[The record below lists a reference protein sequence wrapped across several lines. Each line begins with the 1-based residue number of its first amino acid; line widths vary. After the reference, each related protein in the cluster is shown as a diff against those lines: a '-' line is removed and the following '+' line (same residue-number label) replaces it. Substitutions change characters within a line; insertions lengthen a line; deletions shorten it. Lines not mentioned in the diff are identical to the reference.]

1 MRDDL
6 EFIKKK
12 MKEDKIPTPKCLEE
26 DMIKEKLK
34 GVKPVKQRFV
44 KTKIFKTLAGL
55 AACLVI
61 TVTCISIGMPI
72 VTNDKKQVAQQEK
85 TNEILST
92 FTSYDDI
99 KKTMNQIESNGNAVE
114 LYSEKTE
121 NTKEAR
127 VSTSSYADTYKQVDA
142 VDEADIFKNDGKYF
156 YFVKNGVIRIYSVKN
171 GKTKLVSTIKEYE
184 AKNDENADYSIVDD
198 IFIHENRLIV
208 NVDRYTSKKNRNF
221 TETAIYDIIDRKNPK
236 KIKTFEQSGYYQSSR
251 MIGDKLYLISNDGI
265 EQVLYKDIKEYVP
278 CVSEDAKEE
287 TTIAAKDIA
296 CVEEPNVA
304 NYLVVSVIDTKT
316 SKKAANTKAVLG
328 VGTTIYCNEQHM
340 YVVQEKGNY
349 SNDIYKTTSEIIKID
364 LAGDEIKFTNTGK
377 VDGRLYGQ
385 FAMDEKDG
393 YLRVATTSTSK
404 DGKDINNL
412 YILDSNL
419 KKVGEVTGFAKNE
432 SIKAVRYIK
441 DKAYVITYEQTD
453 PLFIIDL
460 SNPKNPK
467 IEGSIKITGF
477 SSLLVPVDDKTL
489 LGIGYNTEK
498 TQLGEAL
505 DGIKIAVFDISD
517 SGKPKVLDS
526 KILKGAYSD
535 VQYDHKALVVN
546 SEKEYYAIPYNQDQ
560 YNDNKLSQGVLTF
573 KVQNGKIKI
582 TNQFKENVNDYNQI
596 LRCTYV
602 DDYVYAIN
610 ENGKIT
616 GYKYKELE

>member
-12 MKEDKIPTPKCLEE
+12 MEEDKIPTPEWLEE

-44 KTKIFKTLAGL
+44 KTKMFKTLAGL
-55 AACLVI
+55 AACFVI
-61 TVTCISIGMPI
+61 AATCISIGMPT

-85 TNEILST
+85 TNEVLST

-99 KKTMNQIESNGNAVE
+99 KKTMSQIESNENAVE
-114 LYSEKTE
+114 LYSGKEETA
-121 NTKEAR
+121 KEAS
-127 VSTSSYADTYKQVDA
+127 VSTNSYADTYKQVDA

-156 YFVKNGVIRIYSVKN
+156 YFVKNGVVRIYSVNN
-171 GKTKLVSTIKEYE
+171 GKTKLVSTIKDYE
-184 AKNDENADYSIVDD
+184 DKDDESADYSVIND

-208 NVDRYTSKKNRNF
+208 NVDRYTSKKNRSF
-221 TETAIYDIIDRKNPK
+221 TETAIYDISDRKNPK

-265 EQVLYKDIKEYVP
+265 EQFLYKDIKEYVP

-296 CVEEPNVA
+296 CVAEPNMA

-349 SNDIYKTTSEIIKID
+349 SDDIYKTTSEIIKID
-364 LAGDEIKFTNTGK
+364 LSGDEIKFTNTGK
-377 VDGRLYGQ
+377 VDGSLYGQ

-412 YILDSNL
+412 YVLDSNL

-460 SNPKNPK
+460 SNPKSPK
-467 IEGSIKITGF
+467 IEGSVKITGF

-489 LGIGYNTEK
+489 LGIGYNTEE

-505 DGIKIAVFDISD
+505 DGIKIVVFDISD

-526 KILKGAYSD
+526 KVLKGAYSD

-546 SEKEYYAIPYNQDQ
+546 SQKGYYAIPYNQDEH
-560 YNDNKLSQGVLTF
+560 NDNKLSQGVLTF

-582 TNQFKENVNDYNQI
+582 TNQFKETVNDYNQI

-602 DDYVYAIN
+602 DDYVYGIN

-616 GYKYKELE
+616 GYKYLEK